1 MEEQKDLT
9 PEEIQERK
17 EKLLSYYEEQ
27 VKFLTAQLEY
37 ETLVTDIE
45 EQRAKRVQIQ
55 AAIAGYFAPEPGEE
69 EEEEISAP
77 RTLKKSK

>member
-17 EKLLSYYEEQ
+17 EKLLSYYQEQ
-27 VKFLTAQLEY
+27 VKFLTVQLEY

-55 AAIAGYFAPEPGEE
+55 AAIAGYFAPEPEE
-69 EEEEISAP
+69 EEEETPLP